1 MRDTRRVWLF
11 DLDNT
16 LHDANPHI
24 FPFMSR
30 AMSAYVARAAGLD
43 AAAAQQLRDHYW
55 LRYGA
60 TLTGLVRHHGVD
72 PHHFLAETHA
82 FPDLARMVVHDPAL
96 RHMLRRL
103 PGRKI
108 IFSNAPRRYVETVL
122 DLIGIRNLVDSIWT
136 IERLRFE
143 PKPHPGAFRRLLH
156 KERLDPRRCVF
167 VEDTA
172 ANLRAAKQL
181 GMKTVLVS
189 RTGRAP
195 TYVDVL
201 IKSVLELPRLGLTKE
216 RRE

>member
-30 AMSAYVARAAGLD
+30 AMCAYVARAAGLD

-72 PHHFLAETHA
+72 PQHFLAETHA
-82 FPDLARMVVHDPAL
+82 FPDLASMVVHDPAL

-122 DLIGIRNLVDSIWT
+122 DLIGIRKRVDAIWT

-143 PKPHPGAFRRLLH
+143 PKPHLGAFRRLLH
-156 KERLDPRRCVF
+156 RERLDPRRCVF

-189 RTGRAP
+189 RTARAP

-201 IKSVLELPRLGLTKE
+201 IKSVLELPRLGLIKE
-216 RRE
+216 RKE

>member
-1 MRDTRRVWLF
+1 MRSRRVWLF

-30 AMSAYVARAAGLD
+30 AMCAYVARVAGLD
-43 AAAAQQLRDHYW
+43 DAAAKNLRDHYW
-55 LRYGA
+55 QRYGA

-72 PHHFLAETHA
+72 PHDFLAVTHD
-82 FPDLARMVVHDPAL
+82 FLPELPRMVVHERAL

-108 IFSNAPRRYVETVL
+108 IFSNAPRRYVEAVL
-122 DLIGIRNLVDSIWT
+122 DLIGIRRSIDSIWT
-136 IERLRFE
+136 IERMGFE
-143 PKPHPGAFRRLLH
+143 PKPHLGAFRRLLH
-156 KERLDPRRCVF
+156 RERLDPRRCIL

-172 ANLRAAKQL
+172 ANLRAAKRL

-189 RTGRAP
+189 SAAQVP
-195 TYVDVL
+195 TYVDVRIQSAL
-201 IKSVLELPRLGLTKE
+201 DLPRLGLT
-216 RRE
+216 R